1 MGETKGKEFSVLG
14 VELTMLNIL
23 AREELPSGCGAM
35 KNRQICEKSNHTW
48 ERGDRGYRWG
58 LGSESEIGERRA

>member
-1 MGETKGKEFSVLG
+1 MEETKGKEFSVLG

-35 KNRQICEKSNHTW
+35 NDRQICEKSSHTW
-48 ERGDRGYRWG
+48 ERRG
-58 LGSESEIGERRA
+58 